1 MQYKSLKYIS
11 ITFGILLAGCASKG
25 PLGETDYS
33 TVPPVTPPAATYANG
48 SIYHGASAMSLF
60 QDLRARRVGD
70 LLTVILN
77 ERTDASKSAS
87 TSTSKETEVS
97 APGAT
102 AFGRPTTRD
111 NINFAETNIAA
122 ESAFDGNGASNQS
135 NQLSGSIAVTIAKV
149 LPNDIYVVQGEKWIN
164 INQGR
169 EYVQLRGLVRGADIG
184 TDNTVLSSQI
194 AASQIGY
201 TGSGALADANRQGW
215 FSRFF
220 STVLWPF

>member
-1 MQYKSLKYIS
+1 MHYKTLKYMMIMP
-11 ITFGILLAGCASKG
+11 IIILGGCATKG
-25 PLGETDYS
+25 PLGKTDY
-33 TVPPVTPPAATYANG
+33 TPVKPITPPPSNYAHG

-111 NINFAETNIAA
+111 NVNFAETNISS
-122 ESAFDGNGASNQS
+122 ESAFDGSGSSNQS
-135 NQLSGSIAVTIAKV
+135 NQLTGSIAVTIAEV
-149 LPNDIYVVQGEKWIN
+149 LPNDVYVVQGEKWIN

-201 TGSGALADANRQGW
+201 TGSGTLADANRQGW